1 MRMDLESFL
10 KKWSKFITILRKI
23 HKKKKNPKTDV
34 VEKCKRNQG
43 WTHQYDTQEDWI
55 GSDFVEKIEL
65 V

>member
-1 MRMDLESFL
+1 MRNWDIKNQMRMDLESFL

-43 WTHQYDTQEDWI
+43 
-55 GSDFVEKIEL
+55 
-65 V
+65 